1 MNKKQ
6 ITEKRFD
13 KKDFAIKFRKQERRI
28 WKKEKKEMM
37 INYAK

>member
-1 MNKKQ
+1 MEQIKK
-6 ITEKRFD
+6 KRFD
-13 KKDFAIKFRKQERRI
+13 TKSFIERLYKQERRI